1 MNDLD
6 SQSAQALAFVAWPVK
21 EPYDPAGQARH
32 DAAAGDG
39 WNLPA
44 VHSIQATVALAC
56 PLFVPERPGAHATQW
71 ERDARD
77 ISLLPHRAR
86 CRRKRRRE
94 RINEYIWYQAPLK
107 SVIKHRVREICMCV
121 CNSILEYD
129 RGAQTLTGHAL
140 QSVWVFAPGTG
151 L

>member
-1 MNDLD
+1 MSRYIDMNDLD

-44 VHSIQATVALAC
+44 VHAMQATVALAC

-71 ERDARD
+71 ERDARGMSLFPHRPGEQVMQRSMLLNPGIRLKYPAGHTLHEL
-77 ISLLPHRAR
+77 ISL
-86 CRRKRRRE
+86 RR
-94 RINEYIWYQAPLK
+94 
-107 SVIKHRVREICMCV
+107 ICAV
-121 CNSILEYD
+121 LSPYD
-129 RGAQTLTGHAL
+129 PAL
-140 QSVWVFAPGTG
+140 QNLHDAAASFSWY
-151 L
+151 